1 MSMVSDRTIAS
12 AAGGEA
18 RRLSASPMWR
28 GIAVLAG
35 ALLMAWPAFY
45 NGYPLL
51 YPDSM
56 SYLEDGRLVARAVFL
71 HQLSADYGGRS
82 FIYCLGILPLH
93 WNVTPWPIVGL
104 NAILT
109 AYVIWLVVRSIL
121 PQQAIVA
128 YFALIVPLSALTG
141 LGWFV
146 SLVMPDVYGP
156 LLYLCIY
163 LLVFAAESLS
173 RSERLII
180 VLIAW
185 WCVASHV
192 THLMLAAGLC
202 VFLALP
208 LLVAW
213 RSALPRLRA
222 IGWVAIIVGTAALAH
237 LALHAYLYGQPS
249 LNGKRAPFLMAR
261 VLIDGPGREY
271 LRQHC
276 GDVKLVVCG
285 YLTRLPAD
293 ANDFLWKLDGIW
305 MTASPATKEELR
317 REEMPL
323 VMATLRAYPREELR
337 ISAAHFWEQLLT
349 FGLWD
354 YGPNAWVEQM
364 FDKVL
369 PGARLRYLQTRQ
381 ARRELPDEF
390 SSSAQEWTVIAS
402 LVLMGALGPFV
413 LRRRNARLIGLT
425 AVVLFVII
433 ANAFVTGVLANVED
447 RYQSRVVWLLPLL
460 AILFVFQCL
469 ANRRSG
475 AESSNVLAGRRA
487 KEVPDG
493 THFFPGDFRVSR
505 GTRGRPRR
513 SEQRRGRA
521 PTGRH
526 ERG

>member
-1 MSMVSDRTIAS
+1 MLSYRTVGS
-12 AAGGEA
+12 AAGDEA
-18 RRLSASPMWR
+18 RRLNAHRMWR
-28 GIAVLAG
+28 GVAVLAG

-56 SYLEDGRLVARAVFL
+56 SYLEDGPLVARALFL
-71 HQLSADYGGRS
+71 HRLSADYGGRS
-82 FIYCLGILPLH
+82 FLYCLGILPLH

-104 NAILT
+104 NALLT
-109 AYVIWLVVRSIL
+109 AYVIWLLVRSVL
-121 PQQAIVA
+121 PQQTVVG
-128 YFALIVPLSALTG
+128 YFALVVLLSALTG

-146 SLVMPDVYGP
+146 SLIMPDVYGP

-163 LLVFAAESLS
+163 LLVFATESLS
-173 RSERLII
+173 RAERLII

-185 WCVASHV
+185 WSVASHV

-208 LLVAW
+208 LAPRW

-222 IGWVAIIVGTAALAH
+222 IGLVAIIVGTAAAAH
-237 LALHAYLYGQPS
+237 LALHAYLYGVPS

-271 LRQHC
+271 LKQHC
-276 GDVKLVVCG
+276 EDAKLVVCG
-285 YLTRLPAD
+285 YLTQLPAD

-305 MTASPATKEELR
+305 MTASPATKDELR

-323 VMATLRAYPREELR
+323 VLATLRAYPREELR

-364 FDKVL
+364 LDKVL

-402 LVLMGALGPFV
+402 LLLMGVFAPLV
-413 LRRRNARLIGLT
+413 LRRRPVRLMGLS
-425 AVVLFVII
+425 AVVIFVII
-433 ANAFVTGVLANVED
+433 ANAFLTGVLANVED

-460 AILFVFQCL
+460 AILFVFRWL
-469 ANRRSG
+469 ENRRSTRPH
-475 AESSNVLAGRRA
+475 ALSAADICKSAASRSTDRRQA
-487 KEVPDG
+487 A
-493 THFFPGDFRVSR
+493 
-505 GTRGRPRR
+505 RPQD
-513 SEQRRGRA
+513 S
-521 PTGRH
+521 RH
-526 ERG
+526 EAVERMTRLFGPKPARQLVQ

>member
-1 MSMVSDRTIAS
+1 
-12 AAGGEA
+12 
-18 RRLSASPMWR
+18 MWR

-104 NAILT
+104 NAILS

-163 LLVFAAESLS
+163 LRVFAAESLS

-213 RSALPRLRA
+213 RLALPRLRA

-276 GDVKLVVCG
+276 GDAKLVVCG

-402 LVLMGALGPFV
+402 LVLMGPLGPFV
-413 LRRRNARLIGLT
+413 LRRRNTRLIGLT

-460 AILFVFQCL
+460 AILFVLQCL
-469 ANRRSG
+469 ADRRSG
-475 AESSNVLAGRRA
+475 AESPKVVAGQRA

-493 THFFPGDFRVSR
+493 THFFSGDFRVSR